1 MKVFALGLSADLLE
15 RLRKYFYDLDIE
27 PVDTLEVIE
36 CIPSLLLID
45 QVALGD
51 DPLGYLG
58 ELRKRETPLHAVPI
72 IYCLPPDE
80 YDQAGLATRLV
91 RRLGVKRVLATPVDL
106 PELARSVAA
115 ELGIR
120 MRPQPP
126 RVPAARSQTLSALA
140 GLWLKFRA
148 SNLARVHSLEMAAEV
163 LQHGELEANARRQV
177 EREMHKLV
185 GSAGTFGFQEASLLA
200 REAESLLAHASVL
213 SGEQRLRLLELAQ
226 RIRFQLEGTAPPGP
240 EAASKTQ
247 PGKSILVV
255 SDDPE
260 MAKSLPGFTLTRAT
274 SNEEAR
280 TLVRDQ
286 LPGALLLDACSGDLA
301 TRVQLLKELSWEF
314 PQLPMLVLTGEQG
327 LHARLALTEMGSVE
341 VLCRPFTPQ
350 QISEELRILLERR
363 GQLGVRVLAVD
374 DDPSI
379 LEAVK
384 GTLEPMGLA
393 VETLSDPTLFW
404 EALELSSPDLILL
417 DVDMPYLSGL
427 DLCRVLRTDPRWSDR
442 PVLFL
447 TAYFDTSTVQRIY
460 QAGADD
466 YIQKPVVDS
475 ELVTRISNR
484 LARTQHYRRLA
495 DTDLL
500 TGVATRRRGL
510 RDLTRLLQIAIRHG
524 APLAV
529 AMVDLDH
536 FKQVNDHYGHGSG
549 DLALRLCA
557 RHLTNTFRG
566 EDTVIRWGGEEF
578 VVGLFDSDG
587 ANAIRRLEQC
597 LEALKIQ
604 ELPAPEGGSF
614 TLSFSA
620 GVAQFP
626 DDAQDIEGL
635 LRLADQALYRAKQE
649 GRSRVYGALAEAS
662 HRTVDVVLVEDDE
675 ALGEL
680 VLKACRSR
688 GLSTHWFVDGAAAAA
703 MLAED
708 PLQLQARVLLLDQ
721 LVPGMTGTELL
732 ARLREK
738 GALNRTRV
746 LLMTAQLEE
755 GQIEAA
761 LEGGAFDFVSKP
773 FALSALMRR
782 IEFALGRRYK

>member
-1 MKVFALGLSADLLE
+1 MKVLALGFPAELLE
-15 RLRKYFYDLDIE
+15 RLGRYFYDLDIE
-27 PVDTLEVIE
+27 SVDTLEVLQ
-36 CIPSLLLID
+36 CIPSLLVIE

-51 DPLGYLG
+51 DPLGYLD
-58 ELRKRETPLHAVPI
+58 ELRKRETPLRAVPI
-72 IYCLPPDE
+72 IYCLSPDA
-80 YDQAGLATRLV
+80 YDQAGLATGLV

-126 RVPAARSQTLSALA
+126 RAPAARRQTLSALA

-213 SGEQRLRLLELAQ
+213 NGEQRLRLLELAQ
-226 RIRFQLEGTAPPGP
+226 RIRFQLEGAAPPCA
-240 EAASKTQ
+240 EAASKAQT
-247 PGKSILVV
+247 GKSILVV

-260 MAKSLPGFTLTRAT
+260 MAGSLPGFTLTRAA

-341 VLCRPFTPQ
+341 VLCRPVTAQ

-447 TAYFDTSTVQRIY
+447 TAYFDTNTMQRIY

-500 TGVATRRRGL
+500 TGVATRR
-510 RDLTRLLQIAIRHG
+510 
-524 APLAV
+524 V
-529 AMVDLDH
+529 A
-536 FKQVNDHYGHGSG
+536 G
-549 DLALRLCA
+549 
-557 RHLTNTFRG
+557 
-566 EDTVIRWGGEEF
+566 
-578 VVGLFDSDG
+578 
-587 ANAIRRLEQC
+587 
-597 LEALKIQ
+597 
-604 ELPAPEGGSF
+604 
-614 TLSFSA
+614 
-620 GVAQFP
+620 
-626 DDAQDIEGL
+626 
-635 LRLADQALYRAKQE
+635 
-649 GRSRVYGALAEAS
+649 
-662 HRTVDVVLVEDDE
+662 
-675 ALGEL
+675 
-680 VLKACRSR
+680 
-688 GLSTHWFVDGAAAAA
+688 
-703 MLAED
+703 
-708 PLQLQARVLLLDQ
+708 
-721 LVPGMTGTELL
+721 
-732 ARLREK
+732 
-738 GALNRTRV
+738 
-746 LLMTAQLEE
+746 
-755 GQIEAA
+755 
-761 LEGGAFDFVSKP
+761 
-773 FALSALMRR
+773 
-782 IEFALGRRYK
+782 